1 MGQITRV
8 GGDVDTR
15 LEKAGRVD
23 QMWMK
28 KVLRSILNYCQGDHA
43 RCGFLSDG
51 YVSAT
56 VWRRDMGNQDYNWI
70 LDN

>member
-28 KVLRSILNYCQGDHA
+28 KVFRSIIKVLP
-43 RCGFLSDG
+43 
-51 YVSAT
+51 
-56 VWRRDMGNQDYNWI
+56 RRPCKMR
-70 LDN
+70 LFE